1 MTEKDPFMDDLA
13 EALSYL
19 TFVEIDQLVDAMF
32 AKSDTMPYTFMKA
45 VSSNLKI
52 REEAKNEVLHLSR

>member
-1 MTEKDPFMDDLA
+1 MTDKDPFMDDLA

-19 TFVEIDQLVDAMF
+19 TFAEIDQLIDAMF
-32 AKSDTMPYTFMKA
+32 AKSNTMPYTFMKA

-52 REEAKNEVLHLSR
+52 REEANHELLYLSR